1 MEPRTIEAE
10 GPRWNALQRIGWR
23 FLFAYF
29 LLFVLTGEEIRQI
42 PFLTPLFEKYTE
54 LWHAIAVGI
63 GRHLLGI
70 RHPIALD
77 GDGSGDTTFRW
88 ILLLCY
94 PVLAAAVALV
104 WSALDRKRERD
115 ERTDQVTAWLRFLL
129 RFTLATAMIVYGM
142 IKVIP
147 NQMPA
152 PRPTMLLQRLGELTP
167 MRLLWTYMGASAPYQ
182 IFTGLAELLGGVLLL
197 VPRTTLFGALVVC
210 ADMTMVLMLN
220 LCYDVPAKINSFH
233 YWIMAVILIAPD
245 ARRLF
250 DALVLNRTVEPAPA
264 PLFERGRRERAA
276 QILFLIF
283 GVYLIGVSAVEG
295 IERYRERNPP
305 KPPFYGAWTVEEFT
319 VDGKDV
325 PLFTDP
331 QRWRWAIF
339 QNSGRLTVK
348 TMIGSFHTY
357 PLALDRERKMMQIGK
372 DRFSLAAPEADV
384 LVLEGHLEGRRLR
397 AKLRRMALRPSFHW
411 LYDPEIE

>member
-29 LLFVLTGEEIRQI
+29 LLFVLTGEEVREI
-42 PFLTPLFEKYTE
+42 PFLAPLFEKYTE

-70 RHPIALD
+70 RYPIALD

-94 PVLAAAVALV
+94 PVVAAVAAVV
-104 WSALDRKRERD
+104 WSALERKKSRD
-115 ERTDQVTAWLRFLL
+115 VGAWLRFLL
-129 RFTLATAMIVYGM
+129 RFTLATAMIVYGI

-147 NQMPA
+147 NQMPVPKPA
-152 PRPTMLLQRLGELTP
+152 VLLQRLGEFSP
-167 MRLLWTYMGASAPYQ
+167 QRMLWMFMGASPPYQ

-197 VPRTTLFGALVVC
+197 VPRTTLFGALMVC

-233 YWIMAVILIAPD
+233 YLIMALILVAPD
-245 ARRLF
+245 ARRLL
-250 DALVLNRTVEPAPA
+250 DALVLNRTVEPAEPK
-264 PLFERGRRERAA
+264 PLFQRKNIDRATQA
-276 QILFLIF
+276 LFLVF
-283 GVYLIGVSAVEG
+283 GLYLIGFSVVEG
-295 IERYRERNPP
+295 IERYKSRNPP
-305 KPPFYGAWTVEEFT
+305 KPPLYGAWSVEEFA
-319 VDGKDV
+319 VDGKEV

-339 QNSGRLTVK
+339 QNPGRLTVK

-357 PLALDRERKMMQIGK
+357 PFALDSGGKMMQVGK
-372 DRFSLAAPEADV
+372 DRFSLTTPEADV
-384 LVLEGHLEGRRLR
+384 LVLEGNLEGRRLR